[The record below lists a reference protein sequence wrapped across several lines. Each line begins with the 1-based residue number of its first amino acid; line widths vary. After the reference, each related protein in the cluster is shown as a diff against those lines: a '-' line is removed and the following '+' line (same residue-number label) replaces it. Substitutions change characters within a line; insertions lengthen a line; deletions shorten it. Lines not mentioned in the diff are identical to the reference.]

1 MICLAV
7 TLIANPGSEDRAADC
22 FQKLSEQ
29 SRTEPGCLMYQFHRS
44 PEDPRKFFV
53 YEQYVD
59 EAALQAHNDSSHYA
73 HYVKGQFPSLVES
86 AELVKYVPL

>member
-7 TLIANPGSEDRAADC
+7 TLIARPGFEDRAAEC
-22 FQKLSEQ
+22 FQKLTEQ

-44 PEDPRKFFV
+44 PDDPRKFFV

-59 EAALQAHNDSSHYA
+59 EAALQEHNNSGHYA
-73 HYVKGQFPSLVES
+73 LYVRGQFPSLVES
-86 AELVKYVPL
+86 ADLVKYVPL